1 MPGSINRG
9 ERSGMENVG
18 TSGNEVIISKF
29 RSIRKLTEKICEPLI
44 AEDYVVQ
51 PVEDVSPPKWHIG
64 HTSWFFETFILKK
77 FHKKYKSFDPAFNF
91 IFNSYYESIGNRL
104 LRTQRGNL
112 TRPSIDQIY
121 EYRNYIDRHILEV
134 LEGRLNLELITFLE
148 LGLQHE
154 QQHQE
159 LLLTDIKYILG
170 HNPLFPVYVERPMD
184 KSIKVPRDIQFVEIP
199 EGLYEIGYEGGGF
212 CFDNEKPVHK
222 RYVQKFRIMNRLITN
237 GEYLQFMNDGGY
249 RNFSYWLSDGWN
261 MVQKFG
267 WNAPFYWMGKE
278 DDWHEYTLG
287 GLKKIDIDAPV
298 THISFYEAEAFANWA
313 GKRLLTEF
321 EWEVA
326 ARFLKPDES
335 KGNFLE
341 SRIYHPAAAADNN
354 NQMLGDAWEWTY
366 SAYHPYPGYKR
377 EEGPLGEYNG
387 KFMIGQVIL
396 RGGSC
401 ATPRDHIRVTYR
413 NFFQPEK
420 RWQFTGIRLG
430 ENA

>member
-1 MPGSINRG
+1 MM
-9 ERSGMENVG
+9 MENVG
-18 TSGNEVIISKF
+18 IAGNEVIISKY
-29 RSIRKLTEKICEPLI
+29 RSIRKLTEKICEPLM

-51 PVEDVSPPKWHIG
+51 PVEDVSPPKWHLA
-64 HTSWFFETFILKK
+64 HTSWFFETFILKR
-77 FHKKYKSFDPAFNF
+77 FHANYKLFDPAFNF
-91 IFNSYYESIGNRL
+91 IFNSYYESIGDRL

-112 TRPSIDQIY
+112 TRPSINQIY
-121 EYRNYIDRHILEV
+121 NYRNYIDKHMLEV
-134 LEGRLNLELITFLE
+134 LDGKLNLELITFLE

-159 LLLTDIKYILG
+159 LLITDIKYILG
-170 HNPLFPVYVERPMD
+170 HNPLFPIYIETPKD
-184 KSIKVPRDIQFVEIP
+184 NSIKVPGDLQFIEIP
-199 EGLYEIGYEGGGF
+199 EGLYEVGFENGGF

-222 RYVQKFRIMNRLITN
+222 KYIQKFRIMNRLITN
-237 GEYLQFMNDGGY
+237 GEYLHFMNDGGY
-249 RNFSYWLSDGWN
+249 RNFAYWLADGWT
-261 MVQKFG
+261 MVQKSG
-267 WNAPFYWMGKE
+267 WNAPFYWMKK
-278 DDWHEYTLG
+278 DDEWHEYTLG
-287 GLKKIDIDAPV
+287 GLKKINPDSPV

-326 ARFLKPDES
+326 ARFLKPDLS

-341 SRIYHPAAAADNN
+341 SGIYHPAPVMNNN
-354 NQMLGDAWEWTY
+354 NQMLGDTWEWTY

-387 KFMIGQVIL
+387 KFMIGQIIL

-401 ATPRDHIRVTYR
+401 ATPKDHIRITYR

>member
-1 MPGSINRG
+1 MQK
-9 ERSGMENVG
+9 VG
-18 TSGNEVIISKF
+18 TLGNDVIIS
-29 RSIRKLTEKICEPLI
+29 RYRGIRKQTEVICQPLL

-51 PVEDVSPPKWHIG
+51 PVEDVSPPKWHLG
-64 HTSWFFETFILKK
+64 HTSWFFETFILRR
-77 FHKKYKSFDPAFNF
+77 FHRKYQAFDPAYNYV
-91 IFNSYYESIGNRL
+91 FNSYYESIGDRL
-104 LRTQRGNL
+104 LRTQRGNM

-121 EYRNYIDRHILEV
+121 QYRSYVDKHMLE
-134 LEGRLNLELITFLE
+134 LLDGKLNLELITLLD

-170 HNPLFPVYVERPMD
+170 HNPLFPVYKEREVEYTGRKPA
-184 KSIKVPRDIQFVEIP
+184 DIQFTEIP
-199 EGLYEIGYEGGGF
+199 EGIYEIGYDNGGF

-222 RYVQKFRIMNRLITN
+222 RYVQGFRIMNRLITN
-237 GEYLQFMNDGGY
+237 GEYQQFMDDGGY
-249 RNFSYWLSDGWN
+249 NNFAFWLADGWN
-261 MVQKFG
+261 MVQKQG
-267 WNAPFYWMGKE
+267 IKAPFYWMRKE
-278 DDWHEYTLG
+278 GTWHEYTLG
-287 GLKKIDIDAPV
+287 GLKKIDPLAPV

-326 ARFLKPDES
+326 AKFLKAENS

-341 SRIYHPAAAADNN
+341 AGIYHPVPVAGNSY
-354 NQMLGDAWEWTY
+354 QLLGDAWEWTY

-377 EEGPLGEYNG
+377 EEGALGEYNG
-387 KFMIGQVIL
+387 KFMIGQIIL

-401 ATPRDHIRVTYR
+401 ATPKDHIRLTYR

-430 ENA
+430 ENI

>member
-1 MPGSINRG
+1 MHKI
-9 ERSGMENVG
+9 G
-18 TSGNEVIISKF
+18 TWGNEVIISKYQTV
-29 RSIRKLTEKICEPLI
+29 RRLTEKICEPLLV
-44 AEDYVVQ
+44 EDYVVQ
-51 PVEDVSPPKWHIG
+51 PVEDVSPPKWHLA
-64 HTSWFFETFILKK
+64 HTSWFFETFILKR
-77 FHKKYKSFDPAFNF
+77 FCKKYKAFDETFNY
-91 IFNSYYESIGNRL
+91 IFNSYYESIGDRL
-104 LRTQRGNL
+104 LRTDRGNM
-112 TRPSIDQIY
+112 TRPSVERIY
-121 EYRNYIDRHILEV
+121 EYRKHVDRHMLE
-134 LEGRLNLELITFLE
+134 LFEGKLNLDLLSFLE

-159 LLLTDIKYILG
+159 LLITDIKYILG
-170 HNPLFPVYVERPMD
+170 HNTLFPVYKEQSKD
-184 KSIKVPRDIQFVEIP
+184 TSIRIHGDIHFIEIP
-199 EGLYEIGYEGGGF
+199 EGLYEVGFDNGGF

-222 RYVQKFRIMNRLITN
+222 KFIQKFRVMNRLITN
-237 GEYLQFMNDGGY
+237 GEYLQFMQDGGY
-249 RNFSYWLSDGWN
+249 RNFAYWLADGWN
-261 MVQKFG
+261 MVQKQDLK
-267 WNAPFYWMGKE
+267 APFYWMQKE
-278 DDWHEYTLG
+278 GEWHEYTLG
-287 GLKKIDIDAPV
+287 GLKKIDKNAPV

-326 ARFLKPDES
+326 ARFLKSDEQ

-341 SRIYHPAAAADNN
+341 SGIYHPAPARENN
-354 NQMLGDAWEWTY
+354 KQMLGDAWEWTY

-387 KFMIGQVIL
+387 KFMIGQIIL

-401 ATPRDHIRVTYR
+401 ATPKDHIRITYR

>member
-1 MPGSINRG
+1 
-9 ERSGMENVG
+9 MENVG
-18 TSGNEVIISKF
+18 TSGNEVIISKYQSV
-29 RSIRKLTEKICEPLI
+29 RRLTEKICGPLLD
-44 AEDYVVQ
+44 EDYVVQ
-51 PVEDVSPPKWHIG
+51 PVEDVSPPKWHLA

-77 FHKKYKSFDPAFNF
+77 FHKNYKLFDPAFNF

-104 LRTQRGNL
+104 LRTHRGNL

-121 EYRNYIDRHILEV
+121 SYRNYIDKYMLEV
-134 LEGRLNLELITFLE
+134 LDGKLNLELITFLE

-159 LLLTDIKYILG
+159 LLITDIKYILG
-170 HNPLFPVYVERPMD
+170 HNPLFPVYMERPVD
-184 KSIKVPRDIQFVEIP
+184 KSIKVPREIQFVEIP
-199 EGLYEIGYEGGGF
+199 EGLYEIGYDNGGF

-222 RYVQKFRIMNRLITN
+222 KYIQKFRIMDRLITN

-249 RNFSYWLSDGWN
+249 RNFAYWLSDGWN
-261 MVQKFG
+261 MVQKSG
-267 WNAPFYWMGKE
+267 WNAPFYWIEKDG
-278 DDWHEYTLG
+278 DWHEYTLG
-287 GLKKIDIDAPV
+287 GLKKIDTDAPV

-326 ARFLKPDES
+326 ARFLKLDVS

-341 SRIYHPAAAADNN
+341 SGIYHPAGAMDNN
-354 NQMLGDAWEWTY
+354 NQMLGDVWEWTY

-401 ATPRDHIRVTYR
+401 ATPRDHIRITYR

>member
-1 MPGSINRG
+1 M
-9 ERSGMENVG
+9 MENIG
-18 TSGNEVIISKF
+18 TAANEVIISKYQ
-29 RSIRKLTEKICEPLI
+29 SARKLSERICGPLF

-51 PVEDVSPPKWHIG
+51 PVEDVSPPKWHLG

-77 FHKKYKSFDPAFNF
+77 YYKKYKPFDPAFDF

-112 TRPSIDQIY
+112 TRPSIDRIY
-121 EYRNYIDRHILEV
+121 SYRNYIDMHMLE
-134 LEGRLNLELITFLE
+134 LLDGKLNLELITLLE
-148 LGLQHE
+148 LGMQHE

-159 LLLTDIKYILG
+159 LLLTDIKYIFG
-170 HNPLFPVYVERPMD
+170 HNPLFPIYIERPDD

-199 EGLYEIGYEGGGF
+199 EGVYEVGYHGGGF

-222 RYVQKFRIMNRLITN
+222 KYIQKFRIMNRLITN
-237 GEYLQFMNDGGY
+237 GEYLQFMDDGGY
-249 RNFSYWLSDGWN
+249 RNFAFWLADGWS
-261 MVQKFG
+261 MVQNSG
-267 WNAPFYWMGKE
+267 WNAPFYWMEKE
-278 DDWHEYTLG
+278 GEWHEYTLN
-287 GLKKIDIDAPV
+287 GLKKIDTDAPV

-326 ARFLKPDES
+326 AGVLKPELS
-335 KGNFLE
+335 KGNFLD
-341 SRIYHPAAAADNN
+341 SGKYHPAAAMNN
-354 NQMLGDAWEWTY
+354 NSQLFGDAWEWTY

-387 KFMIGQVIL
+387 KFMIGQIIL

-401 ATPRDHIRVTYR
+401 ATPRDHIRATYR